1 MDTPRDITGASTRQL
16 QYFIVDELRAH
27 GINPHDDFEA
37 SYSSVILNFGFNHG
51 ITGSLVI
58 FISDWMPQLYDF
70 IKSYNDISE
79 ALDTCNIQ
87 KAKEICPRL
96 NYIRY
101 MGGGGENQAPLI
113 SN

>member
-37 SYSSVILNFGFNHG
+37 SYSSVILNFGFSHG

-58 FISDWMPQLYDF
+58 FISDWMSQLYDF
-70 IKSYNDISE
+70 IKSYSDITA
-79 ALDTCNIQ
+79 ALDACNIQ
-87 KAKEICPRL
+87 KAKDICLRL
-96 NYIRY
+96 KLYQIF
-101 MGGGGENQAPLI
+101 GGKIKRL
-113 SN
+113 

>member
-37 SYSSVILNFGFNHG
+37 SYSSVILNFGFSHG

-58 FISDWMPQLYDF
+58 FISDWMSQLYDF

-87 KAKEICPRL
+87 KAKEICLRFKLYQIYGGKIKRL
-96 NYIRY
+96 
-101 MGGGGENQAPLI
+101 
-113 SN
+113 